1 MRTPCKKTNG
11 GPIGL
16 VASFNMT
23 DILIAIEVFM
33 KISRK
38 MPRKTNCHVTRLLVF
53 WQCKR
58 QYVTELQHLRVRHR
72 IERYWNARNPGR
84 ELPKPNG
91 DVLLVRSHFHEW
103 IDYKGMVTFSKELLE
118 WGRTFSG
125 FCIIRVIRIF
135 ASRNLKKKYE
145 FSMTDLVKG
154 FISDPSRCINR
165 SG

>member
-72 IERYWNARNPGR
+72 IEFIEMHETQGGNFLSLTGMCCWLG
-84 ELPKPNG
+84 
-91 DVLLVRSHFHEW
+91 SHFHEW

-135 ASRNLKKKYE
+135 APRNLKKKVWILY
-145 FSMTDLVKG
+145 DW
-154 FISDPSRCINR
+154 PS
-165 SG
+165 

>member
-23 DILIAIEVFM
+23 DILIAMEVFM

-91 DVLLVRSHFHEW
+91 DVLLVRVAFSWMDWLQRDGYVFERVTRMRSHIFG
-103 IDYKGMVTFSKELLE
+103 ILYQV
-118 WGRTFSG
+118 
-125 FCIIRVIRIF
+125 RVIRIF
-135 ASRNLKKKYE
+135 ASRNLKKKVWILY
-145 FSMTDLVKG
+145 DW
-154 FISDPSRCINR
+154 PSERLYKR
-165 SG
+165 SK